1 MTTRVFDTCEPA
13 GDCMLDPSDGVYKS
27 CAHSSMG
34 QCHHYS
40 STCEPA
46 DDCMYEV
53 ASKTYKNCAHSSM
66 GQCHHYSSTCE
77 PK

>member
-1 MTTRVFDTCEPA
+1 MFEEASKT
-13 GDCMLDPSDGVYKS
+13 YKS
-27 CAHSSMG
+27 CAHASMG

-40 STCEPA
+40 TACEPA
-46 DDCMYEV
+46 DDCMYEL